1 MTRNFKCGK
10 NEKTFMV
17 MLKRIIFL
25 LIILCNLSCKAQQV
39 IALYTGTAPGSLPV
53 EDNESSSKS
62 TSGNGRF
69 FVTNVT
75 RPTLTVYLPK
85 KTNASG
91 TAVIICPGGGY
102 NRLSIEDGG
111 YEAAK
116 VLADAG
122 ISAFVLK
129 YRTQRDSAYTDFS
142 KVPLMDLKQAI
153 DIVYNNAVKWNIDT
167 SHLGILGFSAGGH
180 LTTMAATTFEIRKPA
195 FTLLI
200 YPVISFLDSLTSK
213 TSSSRGNLLGKHIT
227 PEDKIKYSPEL
238 HITNAT
244 PPAFIVHAE
253 DDKTSLVGN
262 SIAYYNGLLNKKIA
276 AELLL
281 YKKGGHGFA
290 LYNKEEDK
298 YWMPQ
303 ALSWLALYGFYKQ

>member
-1 MTRNFKCGK
+1 
-10 NEKTFMV
+10 
-17 MLKRIIFL
+17 MLLKKVLVLSTVFL
-25 LIILCNLSCKAQQV
+25 NLSCKAQQV
-39 IALYTGTAPGSLPV
+39 ITLYTGAAPFALPV
-53 EDNESSSKS
+53 DDMESSAKS

-85 KTNASG
+85 KINEQR

-122 ISAFVLK
+122 IAAFVLK
-129 YRTQRDSAYTDFS
+129 YRTNRDSAYTDYS
-142 KVPLMDLKQAI
+142 KVPLSDLKQAM
-153 DIVYNNAVKWNIDT
+153 DIVYSNAVKWNIDT
-167 SHLGILGFSAGGH
+167 SHVGVLGFSAGGH
-180 LTTMAATTFEIRKPA
+180 LTAMAATTFTIRKPV
-195 FTLLI
+195 FTLLA

-213 TSSSRGNLLGKHIT
+213 TSNSRSNLLGKKIT
-227 PEDKIKYSPEL
+227 EEDKVIYSPEL

-253 DDKTSLVGN
+253 DDNTSLVGN
-262 SIAYYNGLLNKKIA
+262 SMAYYAGLKKNNVEA
-276 AELLL
+276 QLLL
-281 YKKGGHGFA
+281 YQKGGHGFA
-290 LYNKEEDK
+290 LYNKAEDK
-298 YWMPQ
+298 YWMPD
-303 ALSWLALYGFYKQ
+303 ALKWLARQGFYKK

>member
-1 MTRNFKCGK
+1 MS
-10 NEKTFMV
+10 
-17 MLKRIIFL
+17 LKKIFIFL
-25 LIILCNLSCKAQQV
+25 PVIFNLSCKAQQV
-39 IALYTGTAPGSLPV
+39 ITLYTDTAPFSLPV
-53 EDNESSSKS
+53 EDNESSAKS
-62 TSGNGRF
+62 SGGNGRF

-85 KTNASG
+85 KSNASG

-122 ISAFVLK
+122 IAAFVLK
-129 YRTQRDSAYTDFS
+129 YRTQRDSAYTDYS
-142 KVPLMDLKQAI
+142 KVPLTDLKQAT
-153 DIVYNNAVKWNIDT
+153 DIVYSNATKWHIDT
-167 SHLGILGFSAGGH
+167 AHIGILGFSAGGH

-195 FTLLI
+195 FTILA
-200 YPVISFLDSLTSK
+200 YPIISFMDSLTSK
-213 TSSSRGNLLGKHIT
+213 TSGSRNNLLGKNVG

-262 SIAYYNGLLNKKIA
+262 SIAYYNGLLAKQVKA
-276 AELLL
+276 ALTL

-290 LYNKEEDK
+290 LYNKDEDK
-298 YWMPQ
+298 YWMPD
-303 ALSWLALYGFYKQ
+303 ALKWLALNGFYKQ

>member
-1 MTRNFKCGK
+1 MSLRKF
-10 NEKTFMV
+10 
-17 MLKRIIFL
+17 LIFL
-25 LIILCNLSCKAQQV
+25 PVILNLSCKAQQV
-39 IALYTGTAPGSLPV
+39 ITLYTGTAPYALPV
-53 EDNESSSKS
+53 EDRETGGNS
-62 TSGNGRF
+62 TGGNGRF

-85 KTNASG
+85 KKNASG

-116 VLADAG
+116 VLAEAG
-122 ISAFVLK
+122 IAAFVLK
-129 YRTQRDSAYTDFS
+129 YRTQRDSAYTDYS
-142 KVPLMDLKQAI
+142 KVPLADLQQAM
-153 DIVYNNAVKWNIDT
+153 DIVYSNAAKWHIDT
-167 SHLGILGFSAGGH
+167 AHTGILGFSAGGH
-180 LTTMAATTFEIRKPA
+180 LTAMAATSVEMRKPA
-195 FTLLI
+195 FTILA
-200 YPVISFLDSLTSK
+200 YPIISFMDSLTAK
-213 TSSSRGNLLGKHIT
+213 TSGSRGNLLGKRISQ
-227 PEDKIKYSPEL
+227 EDKIKYSPEL
-238 HITNAT
+238 HITATT
-244 PPAFIVHAE
+244 PPAFIMHAE

-262 SIAYYNGLLNKKIA
+262 SIAYYNGLLANKVA

-303 ALSWLALYGFYKQ
+303 ALAWLARNGFYKQ

>member
-1 MTRNFKCGK
+1 ML
-10 NEKTFMV
+10 
-17 MLKRIIFL
+17 LKRILIFL
-25 LIILCNLSCKAQQV
+25 PVIFNLSCKAQQV
-39 IALYTGTAPGSLPV
+39 ITLYTGTAPFSLPV
-53 EDNESSSKS
+53 EDNESSAKS

-85 KTNASG
+85 KSNASG

-122 ISAFVLK
+122 IAAFVLK
-129 YRTQRDSAYTDFS
+129 YRTQRDSAYTDYRNVPFS
-142 KVPLMDLKQAI
+142 DLKQATA
-153 DIVYNNAVKWNIDT
+153 IVYNNAAKWHIDT
-167 SHLGILGFSAGGH
+167 AHIGILGFSAGGH

-195 FTLLI
+195 FTILA
-200 YPVISFLDSLTSK
+200 YPIISFMDSLTSK
-213 TSSSRGNLLGKHIT
+213 TSGSRGNLLGKNISL
-227 PEDKIKYSPEL
+227 EDKIKYSPEL

-244 PPAFIVHAE
+244 PPAFIIHAE
-253 DDKTSLVGN
+253 DDKTALVGN
-262 SIAYYNGLLNKKIA
+262 SITYYNALLAKQITA
-276 AELLL
+276 QLIL

-298 YWMPQ
+298 YWMPD
-303 ALSWLALYGFYKQ
+303 ALKWLAINGFYKQ

>member
-1 MTRNFKCGK
+1 MS
-10 NEKTFMV
+10 
-17 MLKRIIFL
+17 LKRIIICFTVFL
-25 LIILCNLSCKAQQV
+25 NLSCKAQQV
-39 IALYTGTAPGSLPV
+39 ITLYTGNAPFSLPV
-53 EDNESSSKS
+53 EDNETAAKS

-69 FVTNVT
+69 FVSNVT

-85 KTNASG
+85 KMNAAG

-122 ISAFVLK
+122 IAAFVLK
-129 YRTQRDSAYTDFS
+129 YRTQRDSAYTDYS
-142 KVPLMDLKQAI
+142 KVPLSDLKQAT
-153 DIVYNNAVKWNIDT
+153 DIVYSNAAKWLIDT
-167 SHLGILGFSAGGH
+167 THIGILGFSAGGH

-195 FTLLI
+195 FTILA
-200 YPVISFLDSLTSK
+200 YPVISFMDSLTSK
-213 TSSSRGNLLGKHIT
+213 TSGSRNNLLGKNISLG
-227 PEDKIKYSPEL
+227 DKIKYSPEL

-244 PPAFIVHAE
+244 PPAFMLHAE

-262 SIAYYNGLLNKKIA
+262 SIAYYNGLIA
-276 AELLL
+276 KQVKAALLL

-298 YWMPQ
+298 YWMPD
-303 ALSWLALYGFYKQ
+303 ALKWLALNGFYKQ